1 MDKLRAMNIFV
12 RVVEMNG
19 FANAA
24 NGLSMPP
31 STVSRV
37 IKDLEAH
44 LGARL
49 LQRTTRTLSLTPDG
63 TLYYDHCLRILSE
76 VNAVESSLS
85 GSTAPPRG
93 RLRVDM
99 TASFARRVVLPAV
112 SEFQHRYPEIDLI
125 LTLGDRPVDLVQ
137 EGIDCVVRA
146 GVPDSSAVLVARQ
159 IGSFEWVTCASP
171 EYLKQHGEPK
181 SLEDLD
187 AHRVIEFL
195 SGRTGRSTDW
205 RFLVDDEERTVRVSG
220 SLAVN
225 DTDAYVTCG
234 LQGLGLIRIAD
245 FIALPYFQDGRL
257 VNILGDYRA
266 PEVPLCILYPQNRHL
281 SPAVRAFVGWI
292 SLLVREAEPTWR
304 LFRRGE
310 LAKLE

>member
-1 MDKLRAMNIFV
+1 MDKLRAMQIFM

-63 TLYYDHCLRILSE
+63 ILYYDHCRRILSE
-76 VNAVESSLS
+76 VDSVESALS
-85 GSTAPPRG
+85 GSTVPPRG
-93 RLRVDM
+93 KLRVDM
-99 TASFARRVVLPAV
+99 SPSLARRVVLPAI
-112 SEFQHRYPEIDLI
+112 SDFQGRYPDIDII

-137 EGIDCVVRA
+137 EGVDCVLRA
-146 GVPDSSAVLVARQ
+146 GIPEPSAVLVARR

-171 EYLKQHGEPK
+171 EYLKNHGEPK
-181 SLEDLD
+181 TLEDLKS
-187 AHRVIEFL
+187 HRLVQFL
-195 SGRTGRSTDW
+195 SGRTGRSVDW
-205 RFLVDDEERTVRVSG
+205 RFLVDGEEQTVRVSG
-220 SLAVN
+220 NLAVN

-234 LQGLGLIRIAD
+234 LEGLGLIRIGN
-245 FIALPYFQDGRL
+245 FIAQSYLRDGRL
-257 VNILGDYRA
+257 VSILGAYGA
-266 PEVPLCILYPQNRHL
+266 HEVPLSIMYPQNRHL
-281 SPAVRAFVGWI
+281 SPAVRAFVSWI

-304 LFRRGE
+304 LSHDRGFS
-310 LAKLE
+310 K

>member
-1 MDKLRAMNIFV
+1 MDKLRAMRIFV

-63 TLYYDHCLRILSE
+63 ILYYDHCRRILSE
-76 VNAVESSLS
+76 VDVVESSLS
-85 GSTAPPRG
+85 GSTVPPRG
-93 RLRVDM
+93 KLRVDM
-99 TASFARRVVLPAV
+99 SPSLARRVILP
-112 SEFQHRYPEIDLI
+112 SIKDFQGQYPDIDLI

-137 EGIDCVVRA
+137 EGIDCVLRA
-146 GVPDSSAVLVARQ
+146 GIPESSAVLVARR

-171 EYLKQHGEPK
+171 EYLKNHGEPK
-181 SLEDLD
+181 SLEDLK
-187 AHRVIEFL
+187 AHRLVQFL
-195 SGRTGRSTDW
+195 SGRTGRSVDW
-205 RFLVDDEERTVRVSG
+205 RFLVDGQERTVRVSG
-220 SLAVN
+220 NLAVN

-234 LQGLGLIRIAD
+234 LEGLGLIRIAN
-245 FIALPYFQDGRL
+245 FIARSYLQDGRL
-257 VNILGDYRA
+257 VSILGSYGA
-266 PEVPLCILYPQNRHL
+266 PEVPLSIMYPQNRHL
-281 SPAVRAFVGWI
+281 SPAVRAFVSWVGQ
-292 SLLVREAEPTWR
+292 LVRQVEPAWR
-304 LFRRGE
+304 LAHYRGTS
-310 LAKLE
+310 A